1 MGRIS
6 EPLPICSTFD
16 LKNFDCGEESL
27 NYFLQKKSIK
37 NEVSGASKT
46 YVCTV
51 GNKVVAYYSLASGC
65 VERKLAPG
73 NIKRNMPENIPVII
87 LGRLAV
93 DKRFTKLG
101 LGSQLLK
108 NAILRSLNV
117 SQTVG
122 IKAVLVHALSE
133 QAKSFYKQYGFVITP
148 FNESMLLY
156 SLDNLKKS
164 LLKSSI

>member
-6 EPLPICSTFD
+6 EPLSLNSSFD
-16 LKNFDCGEESL
+16 LTEFDCGEESL
-27 NYFLQKKSIK
+27 NYFLKKKSMK
-37 NEVSGASKT
+37 NQISGASKT

-51 GNKVVAYYSLASGC
+51 DGKVVAYYSLAFGC
-65 VERKLAPG
+65 VERKLPPG

-93 DKRFTKLG
+93 DKQFAQSG
-101 LGSQLLK
+101 LGSQLLR

-117 SQTVG
+117 SRTIGV
-122 IKAVLVHALSE
+122 KAILVHALSQ
-133 QAKSFYKQYGFVITP
+133 QAKSFYSQYGFITAP
-148 FNESMLLY
+148 FNENMLLY

-164 LLKSSI
+164 LK

>member
-6 EPLPICSTFD
+6 EPLPLCSSFD
-16 LKNFDCGEESL
+16 LSQFDCGEESL
-27 NYFLQKKSIK
+27 NYFLKKKSMK
-37 NEVSGASKT
+37 NQVSGASKT

-51 GNKVVAYYSLASGC
+51 DGKGVAYYSLASGC

-73 NIKRNMPENIPVII
+73 NIKRNMPDNVPVII

-93 DKRFTKLG
+93 DKEFAKLG
-101 LGSQLLK
+101 LGSQLLR

-117 SQTVG
+117 SRTVG
-122 IKAVLVHALSE
+122 VKAVLVHALSK
-133 QAKSFYKQYGFVITP
+133 QAKSFYCQYGFIATP
-148 FNESMLLY
+148 FNENMLVY

-164 LLKSSI
+164 YLKKA